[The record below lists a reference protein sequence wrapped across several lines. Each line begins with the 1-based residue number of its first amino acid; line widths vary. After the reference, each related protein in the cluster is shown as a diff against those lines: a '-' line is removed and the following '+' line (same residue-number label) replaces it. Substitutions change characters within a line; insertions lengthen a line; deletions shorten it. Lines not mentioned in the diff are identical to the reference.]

1 MSRVPAMWYVII
13 GRDSPDALAIR
24 KRVRAAHLARAQV
37 LLAAGRILVAG
48 PCPAIDAPD
57 PGPAGFTGSV
67 IIAEFASLADAQ
79 AWIAADP
86 YVTEGVFES
95 HEVRPFV
102 KSLP

>member
-1 MSRVPAMWYVII
+1 MLYLIT
-13 GRDSPDALAIR
+13 GRDAPNTLAVR
-24 KRVRAAHLARAQV
+24 RRVRPGHLDRAR
-37 LLAAGRILVAG
+37 LLVEQGRMVIAG

-67 IIAEFASLADAQ
+67 IIAEFASLDEAR

-95 HEVRPFV
+95 WEVRPFIKV
-102 KSLP
+102 LP

>member
-1 MSRVPAMWYVII
+1 MLYAIVGEDHP
-13 GRDSPDALAIR
+13 GTLAER
-24 KRVRAAHLARAQV
+24 LAVRPAHLERLKALSDAGR
-37 LLAAGRILVAG
+37 LLAAG
-48 PCPAIDAPD
+48 PCPAIDSPD

-67 IIAEFASLADAQ
+67 IIAKFACLADAK
-79 AWIAADP
+79 AWVAADP